1 MIFNGDLIFLSDRL
15 HAKLSEEKSENTVNF
30 DTSSTV
36 HPYLRYIY
44 YKINLM
50 FKTVK
55 KNSEGNMMRH
65 SRAL

>member
-36 HPYLRYIY
+36 HP
-44 YKINLM
+44 
-50 FKTVK
+50 V
-55 KNSEGNMMRH
+55 S
-65 SRAL
+65 

>member
-30 DTSSTV
+30 DHLQLSIQ
-36 HPYLRYIY
+36 YLRYIY